1 MKNWIIIGLPA
12 VVLFAGWGSLQLYNS
27 NMNYKNGLSGKAVAK
42 ADQQSHPDK
51 IESVTYYNGTE
62 SYQVIKGKRNGVQM
76 YFWVPDSKKG
86 VYFTRV
92 VKNGI
97 TSRQAL
103 QILAGMHLDV
113 KTVLAVRLGA
123 IQTTPIWEITFL
135 NSRGNYN
142 YVSINFDNGKEAQ
155 RILNI

>member
-12 VVLFAGWGSLQLYNS
+12 LVLVAGWGSLQLYNS
-27 NMNYKNGLSGKAVAK
+27 NMNYENGLARTAAAK
-42 ADQQSHPDK
+42 AERQFHPDK
-51 IESVTYYNGTE
+51 IESVAYYNGSE
-62 SYQVIKGKRNGVQM
+62 SYQVVRGTRNGVQM
-76 YFWVPDSKKG
+76 YFWVPDGKG
-86 VYFTRV
+86 AYFTRIA
-92 VKNGI
+92 KNGI

-113 KTVLAVRLGA
+113 KTILSVRLGA
-123 IQTTPIWEITFL
+123 IQATPIWEITFL

-142 YVSINFDNGKEAQ
+142 YISINFDNGKEAQ